1 MNTATKTLPSRLV
14 DIAGATQVSD
24 EPTELRGYAVD
35 GKIPSVAVRPGSKE
49 EVVEIVKFAAVEKL
63 GVIASGARTKL
74 NMGLPP
80 RQYDLAL
87 DMARLDRVVACDPG
101 DLTVAVE
108 AGIPLRTLAGV
119 LAEHKQFVPLAVPYF
134 DQATVGGTV
143 ASGVDTPLRQFYGT
157 ARDYLLGVEYVT
169 GEGVLAKSGGRV
181 VKNVTGYD
189 LHKLMIGS
197 LGTLGVLLRI
207 NFRTFTLPEKSR
219 AFVALFESAGRAL
232 DMRHRMAQSPLTPN
246 TLEIFSPRVADLLVS
261 DAAARYGSGVFPA
274 DLLSNKHWA
283 LTTGFAGN
291 DKVLERYKTELS
303 RMAQEA
309 GAVRV
314 SELGPEQVPAAF
326 SREREFIPI
335 SLESSPATTILKISV
350 LPMRMRETLEAT
362 ARIAENNSVPWA
374 AMARG
379 LGVIYLALL
388 PSEKNE
394 EWRGRVTSATDQ
406 SIVACSSLEGN
417 ATVPWCPSE
426 WKSTM
431 KIWGLERAD
440 VAQMQKV
447 KKVFD
452 PAGILSPGRFI
463 GGL

>member
-1 MNTATKTLPSRLV
+1 MSTATKILPSRLA
-14 DIAGATQVSD
+14 DIAGVAQVSND
-24 EPTELRGYAVD
+24 PAELRGYAVD
-35 GKIPSVAVRPGSKE
+35 GKIPSAAVRPGSNE
-49 EVVEIVKFAAVEKL
+49 EVVEIVKFAAAEKL
-63 GVIASGARTKL
+63 AVIVSGARTKL

-87 DMARLDRVVACDPG
+87 DMTRLDRVVACDPG

-108 AGIPLRTLAGV
+108 AGIPLKKLAGV
-119 LAEHKQFVPLAVPYF
+119 LAGHKQFLPLAVPYF
-134 DQATVGGTV
+134 DRATVGGTI

-157 ARDYLLGVEYVT
+157 GRDYLLGVEYVT

-197 LGTLGVLLRI
+197 LGTLGVVLRI

-232 DMRHRMAQSPLTPN
+232 DMRHRMAQSSLTPS
-246 TLEIFSPRVADLLVS
+246 TLDVFSPSVADLLSS
-261 DAAARYGSGVFPA
+261 DVAGRYGTGALPA
-274 DLLSNKHWA
+274 NLLSNKHWA
-283 LTTGFAGN
+283 LTTGYAGN
-291 DKVLERYKTELS
+291 DKVLARYTSELS

-314 SELGPEQVPAAF
+314 KELSPEEVPAAF
-326 SREREFIPI
+326 SRKREFTPI
-335 SLESSPATTILKISV
+335 AIESSPATTILKISV
-350 LPMRMRETLEAT
+350 LPMRMKEMLEAA
-362 ARIAENNSVPWA
+362 ARIAESNSVPWA

-379 LGVIYLALL
+379 LGVIFIALL
-388 PSEKNE
+388 PDEKNE
-394 EWRGRVTSATDQ
+394 EWRRRVTQTADQ
-406 SIVACSSLEGN
+406 TINACGSLEGN
-417 ATVPWCPSE
+417 ATIPWCPSE

-452 PAGILSPGRFI
+452 PASVLSPGRFM

>member
-1 MNTATKTLPSRLV
+1 MSTATKTLSSRLA
-14 DIAGATQVSD
+14 DIAGPAQVVND
-24 EPTELRGYAVD
+24 LAELRAYAVD
-35 GKIPSVAVRPGSKE
+35 GKIPAAAVRPGSIE
-49 EVVEIVKFAAVEKL
+49 EVVEIVKFAAAEKL
-63 GVIASGARTKL
+63 AVIASGARTKL

-80 RQYDLAL
+80 RQYDLAV
-87 DMARLDRVVACDPG
+87 DMTRLDRVVACDPG

-108 AGIPLRTLAGV
+108 AGILLGKLAGV
-119 LAEHKQFVPLAVPYF
+119 LAEHKQFLPLAVPYF
-134 DQATVGGTV
+134 ERATVGGTL

-181 VKNVTGYD
+181 VKNVSGYD

-197 LGTLGVLLRI
+197 LGTLGIVLRV
-207 NFRTFTLPEKSR
+207 NFRTFTLPEGSR
-219 AFVALFESAGRAL
+219 AFVALFENAGRAL
-232 DMRHRMAQSPLTPN
+232 DMRHRMAQSSLTPN

-261 DAAARYGSGVFPA
+261 DVATQQCSGTFPPN
-274 DLLSNKHWA
+274 LLSNKHWA

-291 DKVLERYKTELS
+291 DKVVERYRTELG
-303 RMAQEA
+303 RMAQAA

-314 SELGPEQVPAAF
+314 SELGPEQVPAGF
-326 SREREFIPI
+326 SRKREFIPI
-335 SLESSPATTILKISV
+335 ALGSSPATTILKISV
-350 LPMRMRETLEAT
+350 LPMRMKEMLEAA

-379 LGVIYLALL
+379 LGVIFLALL
-388 PSEKNE
+388 PGEKNE
-394 EWRGRVTSATDQ
+394 EWRLRVTQAADQ
-406 SIVACSSLEGN
+406 TIAACGSLEGN

-426 WKSTM
+426 WKSAM

-452 PAGILSPGRFI
+452 PAGVLSPGRFM

>member
-1 MNTATKTLPSRLV
+1 MSATTKILPSRLA
-14 DIAGATQVSD
+14 DISGPANMSNDPA
-24 EPTELRGYAVD
+24 ELRVYSVD
-35 GKIPSVAVRPGSKE
+35 GKIPSAAVRPGSME
-49 EVVEIVKFAAVEKL
+49 EVVETVKFAAVEKL
-63 GVIASGARTKL
+63 SVIVSGARTKL

-87 DMARLDRVVACDPG
+87 DMTRLDRVVACDPG

-108 AGIPLRTLAGV
+108 AGIPLKKLAGV
-119 LAEHKQFVPLAVPYF
+119 LAEHKHFLPLAVPYF
-134 DQATVGGTV
+134 NRATVGGTI

-157 ARDYLLGVEYVT
+157 ARDYLLGVEYVN

-197 LGTLGVLLRI
+197 LGTLGVILRI

-219 AFVALFESAGRAL
+219 AFMALFESAGRAL
-232 DMRHRMAQSPLTPN
+232 DMRHRMAQSSLTPS
-246 TLEIFSPRVADLLVS
+246 TLDIFSPGVADLLAS
-261 DAAARYGSGVFPA
+261 EAAARFGSGAIPA
-274 DLLSNKHWA
+274 ELLSNKHWT
-283 LTTGFAGN
+283 LTTGFSGN
-291 DKVLERYKTELS
+291 DQVLARYSGELS

-314 SELGPEQVPAAF
+314 SELSPEQVPAAF
-326 SREREFIPI
+326 SRKREFIPI
-335 SLESSPATTILKISV
+335 SLESSPATTIVKISV
-350 LPMRMRETLEAT
+350 LPMRMKEMLEAA
-362 ARIAENNSVPWA
+362 ARIADNNSVPWA
-374 AMARG
+374 AIARG
-379 LGVIYLALL
+379 LGVILLALL
-388 PSEKNE
+388 PDERNE
-394 EWRGRVTSATDQ
+394 EWRRRVTLAADQ
-406 SIVACSSLEGN
+406 TIAACGSLEGN

-426 WKSTM
+426 WKSAM

-452 PAGILSPGRFI
+452 PGGVLSPGRFM

>member
-1 MNTATKTLPSRLV
+1 
-14 DIAGATQVSD
+14 
-24 EPTELRGYAVD
+24 
-35 GKIPSVAVRPGSKE
+35 
-49 EVVEIVKFAAVEKL
+49 
-63 GVIASGARTKL
+63 
-74 NMGLPP
+74 LPP
-80 RQYDLAL
+80 RQYGLAL

-108 AGIPLRTLAGV
+108 AGIPLKKLAGV

-134 DQATVGGTV
+134 DRATVGGTV

-169 GEGVLAKSGGRV
+169 GESVFAKSGGRV

-197 LGTLGVLLRI
+197 LGTLGIILRI
-207 NFRTFTLPEKSR
+207 NFRTFTLPENSR
-219 AFVALFESAGRAL
+219 AFVALFESAGRAF
-232 DMRHRMAQSPLTPN
+232 DMRNRMAQSSLTPS
-246 TLEIFSPRVADLLVS
+246 TLEVFSPSVADLLLS
-261 DAAARYGSGVFPA
+261 AAGARFGPGTFPA

-291 DKVLERYKTELS
+291 DKVLARYTAELS

-314 SELGPEQVPAAF
+314 KELGPEQVPSAF
-326 SREREFIPI
+326 SRKREFIPI
-335 SLESSPATTILKISV
+335 ALESSPAAAILKISV
-350 LPMRMRETLEAT
+350 LPMRMKEMLEAI
-362 ARIAENNSVPWA
+362 ARIADNNSVPWA

-379 LGVIYLALL
+379 LGVIFVALL
-388 PSEKNE
+388 PEEKNE
-394 EWRGRVTSATDQ
+394 EWKLRVTRTADQ
-406 SIVACSSLEGN
+406 IIAACGSLEGN

-426 WKSTM
+426 WKSAM

-440 VAQMQKV
+440 VAQMQKI

-452 PAGILSPGRFI
+452 PAGVLSPGRFM
-463 GGL
+463 GGF

>member
-1 MNTATKTLPSRLV
+1 MSTATKTLPSRLA
-14 DIAGATQVSD
+14 DITGPAHVSND
-24 EPTELRGYAVD
+24 PAELRAYGVD
-35 GKIPSVAVRPGSKE
+35 GKIPSAAVRPGSTE
-49 EVVEIVKFAAVEKL
+49 EVVETVKFAAAEKL
-63 GVIASGARTKL
+63 AVIVSGARTKL

-80 RQYDLAL
+80 RRYDLAL
-87 DMARLDRVVACDPG
+87 DMTRLDRVVACDPG

-108 AGIPLRTLAGV
+108 AGIPLRKLAGV
-119 LAEHKQFVPLAVPYF
+119 LAEHKHFLPLAVPYF
-134 DQATVGGTV
+134 DRATVGGTI

-197 LGTLGVLLRI
+197 LGTLGVILRI

-232 DMRHRMAQSPLTPN
+232 DMRHRMAQSSLTPS
-246 TLEIFSPRVADLLVS
+246 TLDIFSPGVADLLVS
-261 DAAARYGSGVFPA
+261 DAAVRYGTGAFPGE
-274 DLLSNKHWA
+274 LLSNKHWA
-283 LTTGFAGN
+283 LTTGFSGN
-291 DKVLERYKTELS
+291 DNVLARYATELS
-303 RMAQEA
+303 RMAQES
-309 GAVRV
+309 GAVRA

-326 SREREFIPI
+326 SRKREFIPI
-335 SLESSPATTILKISV
+335 SLESSPATTILKISM
-350 LPMRMRETLEAT
+350 LPMRMKEMLEAT

-379 LGVIYLALL
+379 LGVIFLALL
-388 PSEKNE
+388 PDEKNE
-394 EWRGRVTSATDQ
+394 EWRRRVTLAADQ
-406 SIVACSSLEGN
+406 TIAACGSLEGN

-431 KIWGLERAD
+431 KIWGFERAD
-440 VAQMQKV
+440 VAQMQKI

-452 PAGILSPGRFI
+452 PAGVLSPGRFM